1 LKKSLRLPATMSI
14 LLGLAGCGSLPSA
27 GPDAGAMTADPAVNV
42 VMVTPSLAL
51 SMAKTLEVQRKAK
64 VNQALAELAAPVAL
78 TQTRFAP
85 GDTLH
90 VNLLTI
96 SPLSGDASGV
106 GPTQLDLGSYMVD
119 PNGEIDLP
127 YAGEVRVGGLDVAE
141 TQNALSRQ
149 YAGLGML
156 QNPAVKVDV
165 GEIPQGSVIVTGALG
180 LPRILPWSPAGMTL
194 AEALTQALGNGTE
207 LLNSTAAEGPSRS
220 MAEVAVYRGDAAPI
234 ALPMDAALEQ
244 IIELKPGDRIVVSRS
259 SPVRI
264 AALGGGLNKSGEYD
278 YAQPPTL
285 AELLAQA
292 SGLNDNVANDHAV
305 FVLRKA
311 AVGTQA
317 TVYDFSWNKLDGMV
331 AAQDFPIDNGDVVY
345 VADAPIVPVQKVV
358 GILFQLALPA
368 QVMAA
373 VP

>member
-1 LKKSLRLPATMSI
+1 MSI
-14 LLGLAGCGSLPSA
+14 LLGLAGCGALPSA
-27 GPDAGAMTADPAVNV
+27 GPDAGAMTSDPAVNV
-42 VMVTPSLAL
+42 VRVTPNLAS

-64 VNQALAELAAPVAL
+64 VTQALAELAVPVAP

-96 SPLSGDASGV
+96 SPPSGDASGV

-119 PNGEIDLP
+119 PNGMIDLP
-127 YAGEVRVGGLDVAE
+127 YAGAVRVGGLDVAE
-141 TQNALSRQ
+141 TQNVLSRR
-149 YAGLGML
+149 YSGLGML
-156 QNPAVKVDV
+156 QNPAVKVDA

-207 LLNSTAAEGPSRS
+207 LLNPTDTEGPSRS
-220 MAEVAVYRGDAAPI
+220 MAEVAIYRGDAAPI
-234 ALPMDAALEQ
+234 ALPMEAALEQ
-244 IIELKPGDRIVVSRS
+244 VIELKPGDRIVVSRS

-292 SGLNDNVANDHAV
+292 SGLNDNVANDHAI

-311 AVGTQA
+311 EVGTPA

-368 QVMAA
+368 QVLAA
-373 VP
+373 AP